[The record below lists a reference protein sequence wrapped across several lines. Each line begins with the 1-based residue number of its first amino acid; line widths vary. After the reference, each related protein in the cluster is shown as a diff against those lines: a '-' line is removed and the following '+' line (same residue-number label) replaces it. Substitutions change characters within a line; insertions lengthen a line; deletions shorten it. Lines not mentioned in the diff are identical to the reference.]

1 MAVQSITYYLG
12 QDLTN
17 VYANTFSSTV
27 VYNSV
32 TYTVLIDDLI
42 GQELESFGGEE
53 IINFQNIHF
62 KTSSLASVV
71 IGGLITVAGVQKII
85 LSFVKSSDGIELI
98 VKVRNP

>member
-27 VYNSV
+27 EYNSSS
-32 TYTVLIDDLI
+32 YIVLIDDLI
-42 GQELESFGGEE
+42 GEEQESFGGEE

-62 KTSSLASVV
+62 KAESLAFVV
-71 IGGLITVAGVQKII
+71 IGGLIKVGQVQKII
-85 LSFVKSSDGIELI
+85 LSFVKSSDGVELI